1 MALGVVS
8 TSAGGAAN
16 GPAPEPMVVDMSQ
29 VAVPIIDGDRVEG
42 MLQVRL
48 ALNTADSAGVDQ
60 VTAALPKLR
69 SATVVA
75 LVEFA
80 RLYASPFRAVDS
92 DRLSRTLS
100 DSLRKAEPAVTEV
113 LLLEVTTKSS

>member
-8 TSAGGAAN
+8 TSAGGAAS
-16 GPAPEPMVVDMSQ
+16 GPTGEPMLVDMSQ
-29 VAVPIIDGDRVEG
+29 VAVPIIDGDRVQG

-48 ALNTADSAGVDQ
+48 AFNTADSAGVDQ
-60 VTAALPKLR
+60 VTAALPRLR
-69 SATVVA
+69 SATVVT

-80 RLYASPFRAVDS
+80 RLHASPFRAVDS
-92 DRLSRTLS
+92 DRLSRALS

-113 LLLEVTTKSS
+113 LLLEVSAKSG